1 MQEFQIQS
9 NIPVLILTIALIVI
23 TILGFLEFKKLSNR
37 IDSMI
42 SNIDS
47 ISSPYNDNNNG
58 GGSDTCYTKSGNNI
72 TMNLNHSNFAKLNSD
87 GWFNLYQEKV
97 LILKISSSSYRAFEG
112 RCPHQGVS
120 TAWSFNSSNNEF
132 RCGQHDS
139 DFKADCSTPAA
150 QPNTG
155 ARSGSLKC
163 FSTSLNGNSL
173 TITKS

>member
-1 MQEFQIQS
+1 MNRKNQNKRREFL
-9 NIPVLILTIALIVI
+9 NNVCPTIALAFMGVTMLQACSSGDDDSDI
-23 TILGFLEFKKLSNR
+23 TGGGN
-37 IDSMI
+37 
-42 SNIDS
+42 
-47 ISSPYNDNNNG
+47 NDNNNG
-58 GGSDTCYTKSGNNI
+58 GGSDTGYTKSGNNI

-87 GWFNLYQEKV
+87 NWFNLYQEKV